1 MSKAGFKNPEEYF
14 NDKAPMKYHVITLKL
29 KIKFFKII

>member
-14 NDKAPMKYHVITLKL
+14 NDKAPMKYHVIILRLKV
-29 KIKFFKII
+29 